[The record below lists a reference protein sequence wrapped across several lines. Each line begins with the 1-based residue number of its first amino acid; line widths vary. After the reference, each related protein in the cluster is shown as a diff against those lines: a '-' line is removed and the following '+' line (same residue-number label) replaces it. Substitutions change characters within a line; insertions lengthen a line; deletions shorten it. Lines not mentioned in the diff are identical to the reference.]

1 MQTQRRDRS
10 KPETPTTPPPDLRD
24 PGVRR
29 AGVAHLRRV
38 DRALGAVLDG
48 VGPLATISHWGHG
61 FSALVA
67 AIAGQQIS
75 VQAADAI
82 LARVAARLRVPAA
95 TDEAAHY
102 GFEPRHFLASS
113 PAELRAAGLSRAKA
127 SYILDLATR
136 VADGRLDLERL
147 TSLGDSEAV
156 AALMTVKG
164 IGRWTAEL
172 YLLFSLGRP
181 DILPAG
187 DLGIRKAVQRLDR
200 LPAMPDEG
208 AVRRRGACW
217 QPYRSL
223 AALYLWRGR
232 RVLPAADEPDS
243 GAGVT

>member
-1 MQTQRRDRS
+1 M
-10 KPETPTTPPPDLRD
+10 
-24 PGVRR
+24 RR
-29 AGVAHLRRV
+29 AGAAHLRRV
-38 DRALGAVLDG
+38 DRALGTVLAG
-48 VGPLATISHWGHG
+48 VGPLATIPHWGHG

-82 LARVAARLRVPAA
+82 LARVADQLEVPAA
-95 TDEAAHY
+95 ADAAGHY
-102 GFEPRHFLASS
+102 GFEPHHFLASS
-113 PAELRAAGLSRAKA
+113 PAELRQAGLSRAKA
-127 SYILDLATR
+127 RYILDLAAR
-136 VADGRLDLERL
+136 VADGRLDLEGL
-147 TSLGDSEAV
+147 TSLSDDAAV
-156 AALMTVKG
+156 AELTAVTG

-187 DLGIRKAVQRLDR
+187 DLGIRKAVQHLDR

-217 QPYRSL
+217 QPCRSL

-232 RVLPAADEPDS
+232 RVLSAADEPNSARRCYAMNEAVGALFLAS
-243 GAGVT
+243 GTC